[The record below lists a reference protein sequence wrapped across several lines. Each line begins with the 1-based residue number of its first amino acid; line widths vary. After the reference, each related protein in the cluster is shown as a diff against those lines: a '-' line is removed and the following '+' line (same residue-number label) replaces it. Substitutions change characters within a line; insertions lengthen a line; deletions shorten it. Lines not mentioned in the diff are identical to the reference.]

1 MSQDITIFEM
11 FPDKTLFRSRH
22 RCLKHGAGFT
32 FAVCSRRSCKC
43 SRTALWHLARL
54 SGVIFSPAAQLAVVE
69 PHDEEV
75 PALVFISPHLGLLH
89 LQVACNIQGMCK
101 PDLEGTMIAPLSI
114 IVCKREKQH
123 RSAACSQRLHQLE
136 LQHQPH
142 TSRAG
147 YADFKCLLCTSCT
160 QQNPQHTASHV
171 MS

>member
-1 MSQDITIFEM
+1 MLQDSFVA
-11 FPDKTLFRSRH
+11 LGQAVRS
-22 RCLKHGAGFT
+22 
-32 FAVCSRRSCKC
+32 
-43 SRTALWHLARL
+43 HLL
-54 SGVIFSPAAQLAVVE
+54 PAAQLAVVE

-160 QQNPQHTASHV
+160 QQNLSTLQV
-171 MS
+171 MSCHDMAEHR